1 MQFHRCFALCQCL
14 CSPAVQLSF
23 SPLCAPG
30 SSPEVY
36 RQSRPLSAPFLTVK
50 LARLQAEHKT
60 EVDMKI
66 MAAPRLLV
74 EADGNK
80 EEGCLLPGTTP
91 PCLMPDVYYPPP
103 GSHLTSFPTCA
114 ALLKLAKKTLFAS
127 KLQVAITDVQG
138 P

>member
-1 MQFHRCFALCQCL
+1 MQFHRCALCQCL
-14 CSPAVQLSF
+14 CSPVQLSF

-36 RQSRPLSAPFLTVK
+36 KQSRPLSAPFLTVK
-50 LARLQAEHKT
+50 LAELQAEHKT

-91 PCLMPDVYYPPP
+91 PCLM
-103 GSHLTSFPTCA
+103 STTHLLEAT
-114 ALLKLAKKTLFAS
+114 
-127 KLQVAITDVQG
+127 
-138 P
+138 

>member
-1 MQFHRCFALCQCL
+1 MQFHRCALCQCL
-14 CSPAVQLSF
+14 CSPLQLSF

-36 RQSRPLSAPFLTVK
+36 RQSRLLSVSAPFLTVK
-50 LARLQAEHKT
+50 LAGLQAEHKT

-91 PCLMPDVYYPPP
+91 PCLM
-103 GSHLTSFPTCA
+103 STTHLLEAT
-114 ALLKLAKKTLFAS
+114 
-127 KLQVAITDVQG
+127 
-138 P
+138 